1 MLEVRVQ
8 KKLLSAEGEI
18 LLDAALN
25 LAKGEFVVLTGASG
39 SGKTTLLR
47 MLAGFTMPDLGH
59 IYFNGEAWLDRA
71 RSINLPAQSRSIG
84 IVFQDYALFPNMSVL
99 QNLSYALQKNQ
110 DSAIINELMSVMELE
125 ALSARFPH
133 TLSGGQQQKV
143 ALARALIRQPA
154 LLLLDEPLSAIDTE
168 TRSKLQTYIL
178 TLHKRFE
185 LTTILVSHDPREMLL
200 MAHRVLRLEKGKI
213 TQQGTPG
220 EILLEQG
227 KETAKITGTV
237 LQIYQKETGWAA
249 TVLVKENLIE
259 IPLTDKAILEK
270 GDKVQLSIQPNI
282 SKT

>member
-84 IVFQDYALFPNMSVL
+84 VVFQDYALFPNMSVL

-270 GDKVQLSIQPNI
+270 GDEVQLSIQPNI